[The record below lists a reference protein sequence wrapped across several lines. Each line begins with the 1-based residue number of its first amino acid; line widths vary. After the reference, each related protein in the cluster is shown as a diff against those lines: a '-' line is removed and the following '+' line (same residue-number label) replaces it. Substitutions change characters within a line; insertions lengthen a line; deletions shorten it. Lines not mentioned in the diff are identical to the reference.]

1 MVARLNWGSFGARS
15 CLRQGPP
22 YVMSAMPVVSSQ
34 PAWFSGRAAAGV
46 AAMVV
51 LAITAVRVA
60 VLAISDLNLHGDEA
74 QYWSWSRDLAF
85 GYVSKPPMV
94 AWIIAAT
101 TAICGDGEWCI
112 RLAAPLVHAA
122 TSGMIFLLGKEIYDD
137 RTGVWASITYATLP
151 AVSYSSGIISTDV
164 PLLFFWSVALYAF
177 VRLSRSRHVGWA
189 LLLGVSIGLG
199 LLSKYA
205 MIYFL
210 LCGVVYGATSSDARR
225 LLFSRQVALA
235 LVLGALIAAPNV
247 AWNVQHGWATFS
259 HTAENAKWSGPLF
272 HPDKM
277 LEFFGAQF
285 GVFGPIL
292 FAGLL
297 WWLAVHRPWRG
308 GERERLLFAF
318 AVPVLAVVIVQS
330 LLSRAHANWAAVT
343 YVAATVA
350 VVAWLLQQSWQ
361 RVAQVSF
368 ALHVVVAALIY
379 GLVAVASG
387 GGLPSRLD
395 VFARLRGWDVL
406 GQEVATLMAE
416 RPGAVVLTDDRMIM
430 AELLYYT
437 RDDGFPIVIW
447 SDGGKA
453 RNQYELTAP
462 FDAAA
467 HPRVL
472 YVTSRTEPDS
482 ILNRF
487 AVAHPLPSLSIP
499 EHRGRTRVFHL
510 YDLDG

>member
-1 MVARLNWGSFGARS
+1 MA
-15 CLRQGPP
+15 
-22 YVMSAMPVVSSQ
+22 
-34 PAWFSGRAAAGV
+34 
-46 AAMVV
+46 V

-94 AWIIAAT
+94 AWIIAAS
-101 TAICGDGEWCI
+101 TAICGDSEWCV
-112 RLAAPLVHAA
+112 RLASPLFHAA

-137 RTGVWASITYATLP
+137 RTGFWASITYATLP

-177 VRLSRSRHVGWA
+177 VRLSRSRHIGWA
-189 LLLGVSIGLG
+189 VLLGGAIGLG

-205 MIYFL
+205 MIYFV
-210 LCGVVYGATSSDARR
+210 LCGVVYGVISVEARR
-225 LLFSRQVALA
+225 LLLSRHVALA
-235 LVLGALIAAPNV
+235 LVLGALIIAPNV
-247 AWNVQHGWATFS
+247 IWNVQHGWATFS
-259 HTAENAKWSGPLF
+259 HTAENAKWAGPLF

-297 WWLAVHRPWRG
+297 WWLVAHRPWRG
-308 GERERLLFAF
+308 DESARLLFAF

-343 YVAATVA
+343 YVAATLA
-350 VVAWLLQQSWQ
+350 VVAWFLQ
-361 RVAQVSF
+361 RDRARIVRVSF

-406 GQEVATLMAE
+406 GRDVATLMAE
-416 RPGAVVLTDDRMIM
+416 RPGAAVLTDDRMIM

-437 RDDGFPIVIW
+437 RDEGFPIVIW

-472 YVTSRTEPDS
+472 YVTFQPKPAA

-487 AVAHPLPSLSIP
+487 AVARPLPSLSIP
-499 EHRGRTRVFHL
+499 EHRGRTRVFHF

>member
-1 MVARLNWGSFGARS
+1 MLAASSESARLAGRSVVGAA
-15 CLRQGPP
+15 L
-22 YVMSAMPVVSSQ
+22 AI
-34 PAWFSGRAAAGV
+34 
-46 AAMVV
+46 
-51 LAITAVRVA
+51 LAITAIRIV

-85 GYVSKPPMV
+85 GYVSKPPMI

-101 TAICGDGEWCI
+101 TAVCGDGEWCV

-137 RTGVWASITYATLP
+137 RTGFWASITYATLP

-164 PLLFFWSVALYAF
+164 PLLFFWCVALYAF
-177 VRLSRSRHVGWA
+177 VRLSRSRHIGWA
-189 LLLGVSIGLG
+189 VLLGVSFGVG

-205 MIYFL
+205 MIYFV
-210 LCGVVYGATSSDARR
+210 LCGVVYGAASADARR
-225 LLFSRQVALA
+225 LLLSRQMALA
-235 LVLGALIAAPNV
+235 LILGALIAAPNV
-247 AWNVQHGWATFS
+247 VWNVQHGWATFS

-277 LEFFGAQF
+277 LEFLGAQF

-308 GERERLLFAF
+308 DERARLLFAF
-318 AVPVLAVVIVQS
+318 AVPVPVIVIGQS
-330 LLSRAHANWAAVT
+330 LLSRAHANWAAVA

-350 VVAWLLQQSWQ
+350 VVAWFLQQNRS
-361 RVAQVSF
+361 RIVRLSL
-368 ALHVVVAALIY
+368 ALHVMVAALIY
-379 GLVAVASG
+379 GLVAAASG
-387 GGLPSRLD
+387 GGLPPRLD

-406 GQEVATLMAE
+406 GREVATLMAE
-416 RPGAVVLTDDRMIM
+416 RPGVAVLTDDRMIM

-453 RNQYELTAP
+453 RNHYELTAP
-462 FDAAA
+462 FERAST
-467 HPRVL
+467 PRVL
-472 YVTSRTEPDS
+472 YVTTWSEPDP

-487 AVAHPLPSLSIP
+487 TAARPLPSLSVP
-499 EHRGRTRVFHL
+499 GYRDRTRVFHF

>member
-1 MVARLNWGSFGARS
+1 
-15 CLRQGPP
+15 
-22 YVMSAMPVVSSQ
+22 MPVMPAVSSQ
-34 PAWFSGRAAAGV
+34 SAWFSGRAAAM
-46 AAMVV
+46 AV

-60 VLAISDLNLHGDEA
+60 VLAVSDLNLHGDEA
-74 QYWSWSRDLAF
+74 QYWSWSQGLAF
-85 GYVSKPPMV
+85 GYVSKPPMI

-101 TAICGDGEWCI
+101 TAICGDGEWCV
-112 RLAAPLVHAA
+112 RLASPLVHAA
-122 TSGMIFLLGKEIYDD
+122 TSGIIFLLGREIYDD
-137 RTGVWASITYATLP
+137 RTGFWASITYATLP

-189 LLLGVSIGLG
+189 VLLGVSVGLG

-205 MIYFL
+205 MIYFV
-210 LCGVVYGATSSDARR
+210 LCGVVYGVISVEARR
-225 LLFSRQVALA
+225 LLFSRHVALA
-235 LVLGALIAAPNV
+235 LILGALIIAPNV
-247 AWNVQHGWATFS
+247 VWNVQHGWATFS

-285 GVFGPIL
+285 GVFGPML

-297 WWLAVHRPWRG
+297 WWLAAHRPWRG
-308 GERERLLFAF
+308 SRRGDEGARLLFAF
-318 AVPVLAVVIVQS
+318 TVPVLVVVIVQS

-350 VVAWLLQQSWQ
+350 VVAWFLQRDRARIMRASL
-361 RVAQVSF
+361 

-379 GLVAVASG
+379 GLVAVASS

-406 GQEVATLMAE
+406 GREVATLMAE
-416 RPGAVVLTDDRMIM
+416 RPGAAVLTDDRMIM

-437 RDDGFPIVIW
+437 RDAGFSIVIW
-447 SDGGKA
+447 SGGGKA
-453 RNQYELTAP
+453 RNQYELSAP
-462 FDAAA
+462 FDRTTT
-467 HPRVL
+467 PRVF
-472 YVTSRTEPDS
+472 YVTTLSKPNH
-482 ILNRF
+482 ILDRF
-487 AVAHPLPSLSIP
+487 AVARPLPSLSIP
-499 EHRGRTRVFHL
+499 EHRGRTRVFHF

>member
-1 MVARLNWGSFGARS
+1 MI
-15 CLRQGPP
+15 
-22 YVMSAMPVVSSQ
+22 SAMPVVSSQ
-34 PAWFSGRAAAGV
+34 PARFSGRT
-46 AAMVV
+46 AAMVI
-51 LAITAVRVA
+51 LALTAIRVA
-60 VLAISDLNLHGDEA
+60 VLAVSDLNLHGDEA

-85 GYVSKPPMV
+85 GYVTKPPMI

-101 TAICGDGEWCI
+101 TSTCGDGEWCV
-112 RLAAPLVHAA
+112 RLASPLFHAA
-122 TSGMIFLLGKEIYDD
+122 TGAVIYMLGKDIYDAQ
-137 RTGVWASITYATLP
+137 TGFWASVTYATMP

-177 VRLSRSRHVGWA
+177 IRLSRTRHMGWA
-189 LLLGVSIGLG
+189 VLLGVSFGLG

-210 LCGVVYGATSSDARR
+210 ICGAVYGAISAEARR
-225 LLFSRQVALA
+225 VLFSRQVALA
-235 LVLGALIAAPNV
+235 LVIGALIAAPNV
-247 AWNVQHGWATFS
+247 AWNVQNGWTTFT

-272 HPDKM
+272 HPGKM

-297 WWLAVHRPWRG
+297 GWLAVQRPWRG
-308 GERERLLFAF
+308 SERERLLFAF
-318 AVPVLAVVIVQS
+318 AVPVLAIVIVQG

-350 VVAWLLQQSWQ
+350 VVAWLMQ
-361 RVAQVSF
+361 RDWGRIMRASF
-368 ALHVVVAALIY
+368 ALHTVVAALIY
-379 GLVAVASG
+379 GLVAAASG
-387 GGLPSRLD
+387 GGLPSSLD

-406 GQEVATLMAE
+406 GRKVTALMAE
-416 RPGAVVLTDDRMIM
+416 RPGAAVLTDDRMLM

-437 RDDGFPIVIW
+437 RDDGYPIVIW
-447 SDGGKA
+447 SGDGKA
-453 RNQYELTAP
+453 RNQYELTAA
-462 FDAAA
+462 FDAATNP
-467 HPRVL
+467 HVL
-472 YVTSRTEPDS
+472 YVTKWSEPDP

-487 AVAHPLPSLSIP
+487 AQVRTLPVLSVP
-499 EHRGRTRVFHL
+499 GSRGRTRVFHF